1 MPSFLAQIRAL
12 PSFQIAAGQFV
23 CVDGV
28 QGDFFIRPCTGNT
41 DIPIGVSQ
49 LAYDLPPNF
58 IAALTNNTATYTQV
72 AAQPGEELAI
82 YGTGDLCPI
91 VLGSGGCTAGSLL
104 GFNAAG
110 AAVMVAQGSG
120 LWYGGVAT
128 QAGNSGEIIR
138 ILTHFG
144 KA

>member
-12 PSFQIAAGQFV
+12 PSYQIFAGQFV
-23 CVDGV
+23 CFDGI
-28 QGDFFIRPCTGNT
+28 QGNNLIRPCTGAT

-58 IAALTNNTATYTQV
+58 IAALTNNTATYQQV

-82 YGTGDLCPI
+82 YGTGDYAP
-91 VLGSGGCTAGSLL
+91 VVMGSGGCTGGALI

-120 LWYGGVAT
+120 LWYGGVAPGS
-128 QAGNSGEIIR
+128 ANSGEVIA